1 MSNLN
6 DLCLLKTVGPK
17 WTERRPVVTSKHPEE
32 GDVEGRQTNIT
43 LAIFNVPTLN
53 SHQNRRDLF
62 DDYSTTVTQAES
74 SASVN
79 FTFCQSITSFRRTW
93 ELPGIAY

>member
-32 GDVEGRQTNIT
+32 GDVGEQKQSSIKVNRERADRQT
-43 LAIFNVPTLN
+43 LHWLFFNVPTLN

-62 DDYSTTVTQAES
+62 DDYSMTVTQAES
-74 SASVN
+74 
-79 FTFCQSITSFRRTW
+79 
-93 ELPGIAY
+93 